1 MTLIMKKYTK
11 CKFILLATLALDVI
25 LVATHEGEF
34 WPFSIFPMFSQAG
47 NPWSRGV
54 LERIENKNDS
64 TIWDNKTISE
74 IEHRVVSL
82 DSIGVD
88 AIDYANFVSKT
99 ENWNQKRII
108 ALRDLLNIAEY
119 PNAQWM
125 ATRVKGYL
133 TEDDSVVVE
142 AVPLFLFTPD
152 TTYKNPNIFSN

>member
-1 MTLIMKKYTK
+1 MKKFTK
-11 CKFILLATLALDVI
+11 YKFILLAILVLNVA
-25 LVATHEGEF
+25 LVATHKGEF

-47 NPWSRGV
+47 YPWSRGV

-64 TIWDNKTISE
+64 TIWNTKTISE

-99 ENWNQKRII
+99 TEWNRKRIT
-108 ALRDLLNIAEY
+108 ALRDLLNIKGN
-119 PNAQWM
+119 PDAQWM
-125 ATRVKGYL
+125 ATRVRGYL

-142 AVPLFLFTPD
+142 AVPLFLFTSD
-152 TTYKNPNIFSN
+152 STYQNPNIFHEE

>member
-1 MTLIMKKYTK
+1 MERYTK
-11 CKFILLATLALDVI
+11 YKFVLLATLALNVL

-54 LERIENKNDS
+54 LERIENKNDT
-64 TIWDNKTISE
+64 TIWNTKPMSE
-74 IEHRVVSL
+74 IKTRVVSL

-99 ENWNQKRII
+99 ENWNQKRID
-108 ALRDLLNIAEY
+108 ALRDLLNIKEY

-133 TEDDSVVVE
+133 TEDDSVIVE
-142 AVPLFLFTPD
+142 AVPLFLFTQD
-152 TTYKNPNIFSN
+152 TTYKNPKIFSK

>member
-1 MTLIMKKYTK
+1 MEKYTK
-11 CKFILLATLALDVI
+11 YKFILLATLAVNVV

-54 LERIENKNDS
+54 VQKIEDHKDPS
-64 TIWDNKTISE
+64 IWNTKSISE
-74 IEHRVVSL
+74 IENRVLSL

-99 ENWNQKRII
+99 KNWNQKRIK
-108 ALRDLLNIAEY
+108 ALRNLLNVGEY
-119 PNAQWM
+119 PNAKWM
-125 ATRVKGYL
+125 ATRVRGYL

-142 AVPLFLFTPD
+142 AIPLFLFTKD
-152 TTYKNPNIFSN
+152 TTYQNPRLFTE

>member
-1 MTLIMKKYTK
+1 MKKYTK
-11 CKFILLATLALDVI
+11 YKFILLATLALNVI

-34 WPFSIFPMFSQAG
+34 WPFSIFPMCSQAG

-108 ALRDLLNIAEY
+108 ALRD
-119 PNAQWM
+119 
-125 ATRVKGYL
+125 
-133 TEDDSVVVE
+133 
-142 AVPLFLFTPD
+142 
-152 TTYKNPNIFSN
+152 

>member
-1 MTLIMKKYTK
+1 MKKFTK
-11 CKFILLATLALDVI
+11 YKFILLAILVLNVV

-54 LERIENKNDS
+54 LQRIENRNDS
-64 TIWDNKTISE
+64 TLWNTKTISG

-99 ENWNQKRII
+99 EEWNRKRIA
-108 ALRDLLNIAEY
+108 ALRDLLNIKEY
-119 PNAQWM
+119 PRAQWM
-125 ATRVKGYL
+125 ATRVQGYL

-142 AVPLFLFTPD
+142 AIPLLLFTQD
-152 TTYKNPNIFSN
+152 TTYRNPNIFHDK